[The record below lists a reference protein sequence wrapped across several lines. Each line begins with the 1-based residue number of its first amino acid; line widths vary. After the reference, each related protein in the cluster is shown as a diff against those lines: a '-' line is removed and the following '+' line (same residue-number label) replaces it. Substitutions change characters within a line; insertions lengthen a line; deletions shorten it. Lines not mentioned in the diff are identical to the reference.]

1 MSRSLEGDD
10 NIEAFMD
17 EAIDIQPKN
26 STNKLDKRPVPKGT
40 PSPSA
45 KVNTLLHDL
54 FGIMLLPLGFKL
66 FRNMCWNLEDG
77 TFLVLSSI
85 RMVYNYVS
93 PWCVQLC
100 ILLQFFF
107 FHFNKLCKV
116 H

>member
-1 MSRSLEGDD
+1 MSKNLEGDD

-17 EAIDIQPKN
+17 EAIDIPRKS

-54 FGIMLLPLGFKL
+54 FGIMLLSLRFKL
-66 FRNMCWNLEDG
+66 SNMCWNLEDG
-77 TFLVLSSI
+77 NSLVLSSI
-85 RMVYNYVS
+85 IMVYNYVS

>member
-1 MSRSLEGDD
+1 MSKSLEGDD
-10 NIEAFMD
+10 NIEAS
-17 EAIDIQPKN
+17 IDIP
-26 STNKLDKRPVPKGT
+26 TNKLDKKLVPKGS

-54 FGIMLLPLGFKL
+54 SKIMLLPLRFKL
-66 FRNMCWNLEDG
+66 SRNMCWNLEDG
-77 TFLVLSSI
+77 TSLVLSNI

-93 PWCVQLC
+93 PSCVQLC